1 MTEQIEINGTI
12 KMTARAD
19 GTIRIEAIGKREY
32 MPATR
37 SMAGFWTAGHP
48 RALYIIDGYDCRD
61 AKVGDEGCLGISY
74 NTRGDEHLAAWLTT
88 AGIAG
93 NMGDDVTLH
102 GWRGTT
108 NDRSTFARGW
118 RRVESIA
125 PRKRGLGWVMILSAD
140 LRPDED

>member
-12 KMTARAD
+12 KMVERND
-19 GTIRIEAIGKREY
+19 GTIRIEAIGKREF
-32 MPATR
+32 MPR
-37 SMAGFWTAGHP
+37 VAGMDGYWTEGHP

-61 AKVGDEGCLGISY
+61 AKVGDEGCLAVSY
-74 NTRGDEHLAAWLTT
+74 NTRGDENLSAWMNT

-93 NMGDDVTLH
+93 NMGDAASLH

-125 PRKRGLGWVMILSAD
+125 PRKRGLGWVMILSKD
-140 LRPDED
+140 LRPNED